1 MGGIVGGLVLAWILT
16 WFRVDNIIINGVNEL
31 FGLEITRSG
40 YYVMFAL
47 IGLIVNLLR
56 GKKVY

>member
-56 GKKVY
+56 GKRVY

>member
-31 FGLEITRSG
+31 FGLEITGSG

-56 GKKVY
+56 GKRVY